1 MSFNPT
7 ASFTDFTNYQNGRT
21 LPCDNNVLGQTGSF
35 SGSFAGD
42 GSRLTDVPWENI
54 IFSSSVI
61 SGSQFTGSF
70 TGSFYGD
77 GSNVRDIQWEYI
89 NFSSS
94 VISSSQ
100 MTASFSGSFE
110 GDGSGITD
118 IQWEYIDNIP
128 SGIVSS
134 STQIEDLGFITS
146 SVFDGTGTNIISSS
160 TQITSFGFI
169 SESFDVS
176 GTNIISSSTQITSFG
191 FISES
196 FDVSGTNIVSSS
208 TQIEDLG
215 FTTNSGS
222 FSGSFEGDGSGLTG
236 IVAGVWTDSAIQSNT
251 QGLTNSLT
259 PIDSTDLHIDLNA
272 NTTYLIVYYLALD
285 DDENSGGS
293 FAGAQHILKY
303 TGTNNVFQRTSFTLS
318 SNKYQYGLA
327 GGEAT
332 NQDYVLDVPNGT
344 VWQGTGYIETISTGS
359 LKVQFAQISPNAS
372 DTAYLRSGS
381 LMLIKEV

>member
-146 SVFDGTGTNIISSS
+146 SVFDGT
-160 TQITSFGFI
+160 
-169 SESFDVS
+169 